1 MFSYLVQRL
10 LQGVV
15 VMLLVT
21 FVTFGLMQLAP
32 GDPID
37 IMVGEAII
45 TDEQIQRIREKWGF
59 DRPWYEQYW
68 SWLTNVVRGDFGDS
82 VVRTGV
88 PVRDMVFE
96 AAWPTIQLNV
106 LAISLAILLALPA
119 GLVAAVRQ
127 YSTLDSATMVWASA
141 GIALP
146 NFWVGLMLIVIFAGA
161 LGWLPSYGSGGWDHY
176 ILPVLVLAI
185 NEIAILTRMMRG
197 TTLEVMN
204 QDYITT
210 ARAKGLG
217 EAVVLGRH
225 IVRNALLS
233 VVSVIGYRAAF
244 LLSGTIVVE
253 TIFAWPGIGQ
263 LFITSVDRLDYQVVQ
278 AITVL
283 FVLFV
288 VIVNIITDLA
298 YAIIDPRIR
307 VRQ

>member
-1 MFSYLVQRL
+1 MLSYLVQRL

-45 TDEQIQRIREKWGF
+45 TDEQIERIQEKWGF
-59 DRPWYEQYW
+59 DEPWYQQYW
-68 SWLTNVVRGDFGDS
+68 SWLTNMVRGDFGES

-88 PVRDMVFE
+88 PVREMVAE

-106 LAISLAILLALPA
+106 LAISLAVLLALPA
-119 GLVAAVRQ
+119 GVVAAVRQ
-127 YSTLDSATMVWASA
+127 YSPVDSATMIWASA

-146 NFWVGLMLIVIFAGA
+146 NFWVGLMLIVIFAA
-161 LGWLPSYGSGGWDHY
+161 TLGWLPSHGSGGPSHY
-176 ILPVLVLAI
+176 ILPVAVLMI
-185 NEIAILTRMMRG
+185 NETAILTRMMRG

-210 ARAKGLG
+210 AKSKGL
-217 EAVVLGRH
+217 ADRVVLGRH
-225 IVRNALLS
+225 IVRNALLP
-233 VVSVIGYRAAF
+233 VVTMIGYRAAF

-253 TIFAWPGIGQ
+253 TIFGWPGIGRM
-263 LFITSVDRLDYQVVQ
+263 FITSVDRLDYQVVQ

-288 VIVNIITDLA
+288 VVVNIVTDLA

-307 VRQ
+307 VKR